1 MKKLLLGI
9 LGFIAA
15 YVLIG
20 ALLDRIIFPEAE
32 PGPEYYPREGQ
43 VFVSKSEGFRQ
54 TVLKRENGLVW
65 GELVL
70 EPYAAGPPEHIHTT
84 FPEKFIV
91 AEGTLSLLANG
102 EKKTLR
108 AGESLLIPPG
118 TPHKPFNE
126 TDSPVVVKGSFT
138 PEYGIPEQFTVFLT
152 QAYGFF
158 DEAES
163 NSQPP
168 KALLQMSRFSPK
180 YDSWLA
186 RPPVFLQKALYFVI
200 GPTAR
205 LLGYR
210 TYYEKYKPDN
220 LVEKQS
226 QSLK

>member
-1 MKKLLLGI
+1 MKKLLLGV

-20 ALLDRIIFPEAE
+20 VLLDKVIFPEAE

-91 AEGTLSLLANG
+91 AEGTLSLLVNG

-118 TPHKPFNE
+118 TVHKPFNE
-126 TDSPVVVKGSFT
+126 TDSPVVVKGPFT

-158 DEAES
+158 DESES

-168 KALLQMSRFSPK
+168 TALLQMSRFSPK

>member
-9 LGFIAA
+9 LGFLAA

-20 ALLDRIIFPEAE
+20 ALVDRVIFPEAE
-32 PGPEYYPREGQ
+32 PAAEYYPPEGY

-54 TVLKRENGLVW
+54 KILKRENGLFW
-65 GELVL
+65 LELVL
-70 EPYAAGPPEHIHTT
+70 EPHAAGPPEHIHTT
-84 FPEKFIV
+84 FPENFIV
-91 AEGTLSLLANG
+91 AEGTLSLIVNG
-102 EKKTLR
+102 EKKRLR
-108 AGESLLIPPG
+108 AGESFLVPPD

-126 TDSPVVVKGSFT
+126 TDSPVVVKGPLT
-138 PEYGIPEQFTVFLT
+138 PEYGIPERFSIFLT

-163 NSQPP
+163 NNRPP

-186 RPPVFLQKALYFVI
+186 GPPVFLQKALFFVI

-210 TYYEKYKPDN
+210 TYYEKYKPG
-220 LVEKQS
+220 S
-226 QSLK
+226 SL